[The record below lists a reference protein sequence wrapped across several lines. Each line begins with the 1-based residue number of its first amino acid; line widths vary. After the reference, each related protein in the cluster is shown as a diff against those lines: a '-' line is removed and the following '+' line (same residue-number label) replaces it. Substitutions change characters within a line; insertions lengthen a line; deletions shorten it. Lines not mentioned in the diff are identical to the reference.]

1 MADTTKHQIE
11 LVEAAQRD
19 VERLGEQAER
29 EMPQYSRTAEELTPE
44 QQRRD
49 YVTTMNTPDGPK
61 LLLQEWTEKYGL
73 VRAANMLLDWSRE
86 NEGRA

>member
-1 MADTTKHQIE
+1 MPDPTKRYIE
-11 LVEAAQRD
+11 LTEAAQRD
-19 VERLGEQAER
+19 VERQGEQVER

-61 LLLQEWTEKYGL
+61 LLLQEWMEKYGF
-73 VRAANMLLDWSRE
+73 VRAANMLLDWSKE
-86 NEGRA
+86 NEKRG